1 MVEFTFMYL
10 RNLDIE
16 DRYSK
21 KLSMPTNNC
30 FFVFSIQEKEN
41 KILSELMKY
50 VILVC
55 CLLKIVVFFLNKKGW
70 RNQKLKI
77 IFQCDF
83 STTKTFLPNFS
94 AYVQF
99 HSDQSILHIHCQSQ
113 K

>member
-50 VILVC
+50 VTLICV
-55 CLLKIVVFFLNKKGW
+55 LLIQNCSFFSK
-70 RNQKLKI
+70 QKRV
-77 IFQCDF
+77 
-83 STTKTFLPNFS
+83 T
-94 AYVQF
+94 
-99 HSDQSILHIHCQSQ
+99 
-113 K
+113 